1 MKDELPAGTIIGSD
15 YRVIKTLGRG
25 GFGITYKC
33 EDIRLKFILAVKEY
47 FPDGMVTRTPG
58 SLVVTPTPSSFDM
71 FEWGRKKF
79 LLEGTTLAAIQHKYS
94 SEFIVKIIRFVEE
107 RQTAYLAMEFIDGM
121 QIDDFALSNNI
132 TSAGQVEAL
141 FKSLCIKALKPIHD
155 SNFYHRDIKPSNI
168 LVRSSNNEPVIIDFG
183 AARQTAGGKS
193 TVALLTPRY
202 SAVEQYASQED
213 MDDEGGN
220 DLCGSFTD
228 IYSLAATFY
237 FIIKGQP
244 PQDAPSRLLSN
255 NSEILAG
262 DDSLSDYSGDFLRQI
277 DWGMEPIPKDRPQT
291 IDEWL
296 QPTAS
301 TSKVKKTKADASKKA
316 AKRQIDD
323 SVKTPPAGNK
333 TTETDKTA
341 VIAGIAAAA
350 LFVLAIV
357 YNLSEP
363 KEELPPVVA
372 STPKIVIEAPKPEP
386 PALKPKKTSW
396 IVGIE
401 SAEWTP
407 IYVLPEIKKLMQ
419 KPNSSYELKLHADEP
434 FRVKTEKGLA
444 VTKADAKSFGRS
456 NGEVF
461 LKSVSGNP
469 QKVTVEIIQTD

>member
-213 MDDEGGN
+213 MDGN
-220 DLCGSFTD
+220 DNRDLCGSFTD

-237 FIIKGQP
+237 FIIKGEP
-244 PQDAPSRLLSN
+244 PQDAPTRLLN
-255 NSEILAG
+255 EKTENLLG
-262 DDSLSDYSGDFLRQI
+262 DASLSHYSDEFLQQI
-277 DWGMEPIPKDRPQT
+277 DWGMRAIPKNRPQT
-291 IDEWL
+291 VDEWL
-296 QPTAS
+296 L
-301 TSKVKKTKADASKKA
+301 V
-316 AKRQIDD
+316 
-323 SVKTPPAGNK
+323 TPIFKPEKGK
-333 TTETDKTA
+333 TTSSKQTNSQYIKNKATDHLQARPTTAPRENSAYRVKIGVAMAFLSFFMALTLWSGLDETPNKGVT
-341 VIAGIAAAA
+341 GSN
-350 LFVLAIV
+350 LAKKIE
-357 YNLSEP
+357 S
-363 KEELPPVVA
+363 
-372 STPKIVIEAPKPEP
+372 PKIKSGPE
-386 PALKPKKTSW
+386 KRSW
-396 IVGIE
+396 LIGID
-401 SAEWTP
+401 ATEWTSIDLVSKLQDFQSKP
-407 IYVLPEIKKLMQ
+407 DGTYEIKI
-419 KPNSSYELKLHADEP
+419 HAADQ
-434 FRVKTEKGLA
+434 FRVKTQKGMA
-444 VTKADAKSFGRS
+444 VTKEGSQNYGEPQ
-456 NGEVF
+456 GEVF
-461 LKSVSGNP
+461 LKSVNSRP
-469 QKVTVEIIQTD
+469 QKIRVEIIHSN